1 MKKVIFLNLSI
12 HKGEFMFFNTDFLKS
27 EEIYLKLEK
36 VSEGNQEKIMYR
48 LIIFVSRKTC
58 EYIGC
63 EFSEIVK
70 LPGNSEQYILGE
82 REKCI
87 YRINFK

>member
-1 MKKVIFLNLSI
+1 
-12 HKGEFMFFNTDFLKS
+12 
-27 EEIYLKLEK
+27 
-36 VSEGNQEKIMYR
+36 MYR
-48 LIIFVSRKTC
+48 LIIFASRKTR
-58 EYIGC
+58 EYIGF

-70 LPGNSEQYILGE
+70 LPESSEQYVLGE

>member
-1 MKKVIFLNLSI
+1 M
-12 HKGEFMFFNTDFLKS
+12 
-27 EEIYLKLEK
+27 
-36 VSEGNQEKIMYR
+36 MYQ

-63 EFSEIVK
+63 EFPEIVK